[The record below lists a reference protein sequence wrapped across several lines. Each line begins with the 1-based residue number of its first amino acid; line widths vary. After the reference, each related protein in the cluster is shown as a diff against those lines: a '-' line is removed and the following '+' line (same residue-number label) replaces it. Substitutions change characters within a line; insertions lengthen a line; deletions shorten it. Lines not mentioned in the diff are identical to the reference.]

1 MPDRS
6 QFVNDVK
13 AQLREWNQEIKHLES
28 KLADAGDDAKM
39 KLQPHLAKAHEA
51 RRAVE
56 AKLEEIESASE
67 HGWHS
72 MKAEA
77 ESRWES
83 FKHSVNHFK
92 SQL

>member
-1 MPDRS
+1 MPERS

-28 KLADAGDDAKM
+28 KLETAGDDTKERLEPM
-39 KLQPHLAKAHEA
+39 LAKAHDA
-51 RRAVE
+51 RKAVE
-56 AKLEEIESASE
+56 AKLDEIESASE
-67 HGWHS
+67 HTWHS
-72 MKAEA
+72 LKTEA
-77 ESRWES
+77 EGKWES